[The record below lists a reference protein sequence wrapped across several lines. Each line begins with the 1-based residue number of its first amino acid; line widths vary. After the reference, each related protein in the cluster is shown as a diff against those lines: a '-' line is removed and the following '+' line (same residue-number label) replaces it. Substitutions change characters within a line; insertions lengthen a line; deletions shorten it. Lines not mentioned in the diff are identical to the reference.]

1 MAKFKAGEK
10 RPAKAGRKKG
20 TPNKKTTILL
30 DIFEANDFCPAEE
43 VVKLIKDKGADLL
56 DKERADIFL
65 RLMEYKFPKRKSVE
79 HSGEIKTTPID
90 GILAEVIKK
99 VQDGSSE
106 S

>member
-20 TPNKKTTILL
+20 TPNKKTTELL
-30 DIFEANDFCPAEE
+30 AIFDSNNFCPAEE
-43 VVKLIKDKGADLL
+43 VVKLIKNKRADLL

-65 RLMEYKFPKRKSVE
+65 RLMEFKFPKRKAVE
-79 HSGEIKTTPID
+79 HSGKIETTPID

-99 VQDGSSE
+99 VQDGNTE